1 MLSKKEQILP
11 LIYVP
16 IRGNCFERYFRLYFS
31 PSFEN
36 LNPGDGYHNG
46 IQKWTMGTARTAN
59 SGRFCHV
66 LRRHQNQVILL
77 RYPVSP
83 KGFAIDSSCIKF
95 SSRCRQHGSFSRHTC
110 ERGLRS
116 CSWVHL
122 GLIHWGNR
130 PNGPLGDFPDLHG

>member
-11 LIYVP
+11 LCP
-16 IRGNCFERYFRLYFS
+16 NPRKLFRTLFS
-31 PSFEN
+31 IVFFTKLRESQS
-36 LNPGDGYHNG
+36 GRW

-66 LRRHQNQVILL
+66 LRRHQDKVILL
-77 RYPVSP
+77 RYSVSP

-110 ERGLRS
+110 ERVFIS

-122 GLIHWGNR
+122 GLIHWGNS
-130 PNGPLGDFPDLHG
+130 PNGPSGDFLELGG